1 MVGLTEKSKIDKKH
15 IGHFDY
21 NKMCME
27 VNRKMSFS
35 RKKEKKGN
43 LSLPNPPC
51 FPKIR
56 ACWAAEEGEKEANTW
71 P

>member
-43 LSLPNPPC
+43 LSLPNPP
-51 FPKIR
+51 
-56 ACWAAEEGEKEANTW
+56 
-71 P
+71 